1 MSIEKQLRKYI
12 MPNIFAMV
20 GVSCYVIAD
29 TFFISIAAGSNGI
42 TALNLVLPVFGL
54 IYALG
59 AMIGIGSATRYSLRK
74 ALGEKDVNRY
84 FTNSFVFTLLVSLV
98 FVVLGIFAPGS
109 VLRLLGADDVIMDT
123 GLKYIRIILCFAPFF
138 MINFTV
144 TSFVRN
150 DGSPNVAMAATLVS
164 GIFNIIFDYILMFPL
179 GLGIVGAAYATAFSP
194 VISMLICMFHY
205 CSKKNTIRF
214 VKMVPSFKM
223 FFSSCSLGVVAF
235 VGEISSAVTTLAFN
249 FILLDIIG
257 NVAVAAYGVIANIAI
272 VGTALL
278 NGVAQGLQP
287 LASKVH
293 GEGDEGSEKKINRHA
308 LVIGEII
315 AVLFVVVVIVF
326 SSQLTAM
333 FNSEKSVELAN
344 YAEAGIKIYFT
355 GFLIG
360 AINIVR
366 AGFYSATDRAVESSI
381 ISVSRGIVAIILFAF
396 VLSKAFGITG
406 IWMAFPASEA
416 FTLVL
421 SVIVIA
427 LRGKKKNLRNTQ

>member
-1 MSIEKQLRKYI
+1 M
-12 MPNIFAMV
+12 
-20 GVSCYVIAD
+20 
-29 TFFISIAAGSNGI
+29 
-42 TALNLVLPVFGL
+42 
-54 IYALG
+54 
-59 AMIGIGSATRYSLRK
+59 
-74 ALGEKDVNRY
+74 
-84 FTNSFVFTLLVSLV
+84 
-98 FVVLGIFAPGS
+98 
-109 VLRLLGADDVIMDT
+109 
-123 GLKYIRIILCFAPFF
+123 
-138 MINFTV
+138 
-144 TSFVRN
+144 
-150 DGSPNVAMAATLVS
+150 
-164 GIFNIIFDYILMFPL
+164 
-179 GLGIVGAAYATAFSP
+179 
-194 VISMLICMFHY
+194 
-205 CSKKNTIRF
+205 
-214 VKMVPSFKM
+214 
-223 FFSSCSLGVVAF
+223 VAF
-235 VGEISSAVTTLAFN
+235 VGELSSAVTTLAFN

-293 GEGDEGSEKKINRHA
+293 GEGDEVSEKKINRHA
-308 LVIGEII
+308 LVIGGII

-366 AGFYSATDRAVESSI
+366 AGFYSATDRALESSI

-396 VLSKAFGITG
+396 ALSKAFGITG

-427 LRGKKKNLRNTQ
+427 LRGKKKNLRNAQ